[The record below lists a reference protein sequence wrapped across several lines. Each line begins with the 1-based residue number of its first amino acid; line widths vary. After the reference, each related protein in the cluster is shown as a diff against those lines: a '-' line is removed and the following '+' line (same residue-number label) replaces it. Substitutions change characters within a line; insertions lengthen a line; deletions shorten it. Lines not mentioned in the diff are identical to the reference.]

1 MGRTPARNQVHADA
15 SPQLGETARAVISVV
30 LFAHLF
36 IVATCLA
43 SNLVPSLLQ
52 QRLLRLFRPYARV
65 LNFDLDGTR
74 YYLTHGSQRD
84 VDHRIEVLPSARD
97 AGDPSS
103 WVGLVRGSRGSE
115 RYHRYQRLAE
125 AVTFFQDD
133 DAVTALLAEGIVRQS
148 TRHDGQA
155 LAEVRCRQHLLQSWA
170 AARSEVPAERDPES
184 ATYYATVYAARV
196 ISGDR
201 GEIRILKRESAA
213 LEAQP
218 GGPR

>member
-1 MGRTPARNQVHADA
+1 MGRRSLRDQVDVNA
-15 SPQLGETARAVISVV
+15 STRLGETARALISVA

-36 IVATCLA
+36 VVATCLA
-43 SNLVPSLLQ
+43 ANLVPSLLQ
-52 QRLLRLFRPYARV
+52 QKLLRFFRPYARV

-84 VDHRIEVLPSARD
+84 VDHRIEVLPAGRD

-103 WVGLVRGSRGSE
+103 WVRLVRGLRGSE

-125 AVTFFQDD
+125 AIAFFQGD
-133 DAVTALLAEGIVRQS
+133 DAVTALVAAGIVRQS
-148 TRHDGQA
+148 LQQDGQR
-155 LAEVRCRQHLLQSWA
+155 LAEVRCRQHLLQSWEA
-170 AARSEVPAERDPES
+170 VRSDVPAERDAES
-184 ATYYATVYAARV
+184 ATYFATAYAARV
-196 ISGDR
+196 ITGDQ
-201 GEIRILKRESAA
+201 GQVRILKRESAA